1 MIVFDFGVDISL
13 IPLRME
19 MTSSDEYCRPEIG
32 CGINILILDIFFLK
46 YISSSFDL
54 LIVIGRRTERF
65 FKFLSFDVDLGEIE
79 FSIRINFL
87 VLLDLFS
94 SVSFFFFS
102 YIIHIYGHNLN
113 LQLVIISWNG

>member
-1 MIVFDFGVDISL
+1 
-13 IPLRME
+13 
-19 MTSSDEYCRPEIG
+19 MTSSGEYCCLEIG
-32 CGINILILDIFFLK
+32 CGIDILILYIFFLK
-46 YISSSFDL
+46 YLSLSFDL